1 MAKKHSLHDRLFRET
16 FSRVSEAKLF
26 FQHFLPEDITG
37 YLDLETLKLQ
47 NTSFVNE
54 RLESH
59 FSDIVYSCQWENS
72 NQEAFL
78 TFILEHKSYPEKH
91 PHLQL
96 MRYMLEGYTYQLKQ
110 NKNLSLII
118 PVVLYHGKEQWNAKP
133 FKDYF
138 ELPDPY
144 LQRFVPS
151 FDFIMV
157 NLAKYADE
165 QILAIGMSFL
175 ASSLLL
181 FKHKQDKNFVLNNYR
196 QIFIFVEGYQSKAET
211 LRYLRTLILY
221 VFQSFD
227 IEEKEIHDIIED
239 LPKNVSDMFISTYD
253 QAVEA
258 GEIRGI
264 RKGEEIGI
272 KKGEKIGI
280 KKGEEIGIK
289 KGEEIGIKKGEEIG
303 IKKGEEIGLE
313 KGARMVSIET
323 ALTMLTETPDL
334 SDTTISKI
342 TKMQVDFIAQLRVYL
357 QKNDKKGARKL
368 AVEALKDLKSV
379 RDKDLKKID
388 GMVIK
393 FFETRR

>member
-26 FQHFLPEDITG
+26 FKHFLPEDISE

-72 NQEAFL
+72 SQEAFL

-133 FKDYF
+133 FKEYF

-227 IEEKEIHDIIED
+227 IEEKEIHEIIED

-253 QAVEA
+253 QAVES

-264 RKGEEIGI
+264 KKGEQIGI
-272 KKGEKIGI
+272 KKGEQIGI
-280 KKGEEIGIK
+280 KKGEQIGIK
-289 KGEEIGIKKGEEIG
+289 KGEQIG

-323 ALTMLTETPDL
+323 ALAMLTETPDL
-334 SDTTISKI
+334 SDETIARI
-342 TKMQVDFIAQLRVYL
+342 VKMPVEFVAGLRSCLENKDEKAAQ
-357 QKNDKKGARKL
+357 
-368 AVEALKDLKSV
+368 ALVVAAFKDV
-379 RDKDLKKID
+379 VAFRDADLKKMND
-388 GMVIK
+388 LVTGVFQNK
-393 FFETRR
+393 LK

>member
-1 MAKKHSLHDRLFRET
+1 MAKKHSPHDRLFRET

-26 FQHFLPEDITG
+26 FKHFLPEEITE

-59 FSDIVYSCQWENS
+59 FSDIVYSCKWEDS

-110 NKNLSLII
+110 NKSLSLII
-118 PVVLYHGKEQWNAKP
+118 PVVLYHGKEKWNARP
-133 FKDYF
+133 FKEYF

-144 LQRFVPS
+144 LERFVPS

-227 IEEKEIHDIIED
+227 IEEKEIQDILED

-264 RKGEEIGI
+264 KKGEE
-272 KKGEKIGI
+272 IGI

-303 IKKGEEIGLE
+303 IKKGEEIGARKATLLHAIKTAVQLILE
-313 KGARMVSIET
+313 IP
-323 ALTMLTETPDL
+323 ALSND
-334 SDTTISKI
+334 SISKI
-342 TKMQVDFIAQLRVYL
+342 TTLPENFILQLRT
-357 QKNDKKGARKL
+357 
-368 AVEALKDLKSV
+368 ALNKSDFNSCKDLIATELKNVSFI
-379 RDKDLKKID
+379 KPEDLQEMFSFLENIS
-388 GMVIK
+388 G
-393 FFETRR
+393 ENN